1 MIYVIIIRTYVKRDL
16 SNKVLLIIKNLTNI
30 QILIIYPVIMK
41 YIFVRFNLT
50 NWYKL
55 HFKHFR
61 WRCTNINA
69 TDEVW

>member
-50 NWYKL
+50 N
-55 HFKHFR
+55 
-61 WRCTNINA
+61 
-69 TDEVW
+69 